1 MLGVVGLA
9 VLPIL
14 AGDKAQTSGALRPEE
29 GAGYRLQSEAERVG
43 TMNKLLRNRQ
53 FDVFR
58 AGNSLGGVIDVSL
71 PTPST
76 AIPNLDPKAQQRLM
90 DEYDRKKNWLAEP
103 GSVKPREVEK
113 SDQIESGKQAETDEV
128 PNFSRERGRS
138 RRSRNDA
145 SQKTDFEDGGSD
157 EPSKPRKASK
167 LADDADR
174 SVGSSVRNA
183 NSESLRRDGT
193 LTDSAPSRSI
203 SDILSPEADHRTW
216 FSGSKS
222 DSASGGTFSFNSPSA
237 RSGAGFGGSGADGFA
252 GSTGPGTGTGS
263 GFSNPAAA
271 NPLGNP
277 VAPAGGIDGDPGR
290 RFDPTVAPGSPISTP
305 DAGIYSKSGGGAS
318 PSASDG
324 GCGSFGNAGGAR
336 SFENSARS
344 LFTAPASDASS
355 ALRSVPS
362 FTPRPAVL
370 SFPQRGP
377 F

>member
-1 MLGVVGLA
+1 
-9 VLPIL
+9 
-14 AGDKAQTSGALRPEE
+14 
-29 GAGYRLQSEAERVG
+29 
-43 TMNKLLRNRQ
+43 
-53 FDVFR
+53 
-58 AGNSLGGVIDVSL
+58 
-71 PTPST
+71 
-76 AIPNLDPKAQQRLM
+76 
-90 DEYDRKKNWLAEP
+90 
-103 GSVKPREVEK
+103 
-113 SDQIESGKQAETDEV
+113 
-128 PNFSRERGRS
+128 
-138 RRSRNDA
+138 
-145 SQKTDFEDGGSD
+145 
-157 EPSKPRKASK
+157 
-167 LADDADR
+167 
-174 SVGSSVRNA
+174 VGSSVRNA

-216 FSGSKS
+216 FSGSRS

-263 GFSNPAAA
+263 GFANPAAA

-305 DAGIYSKSGGGAS
+305 DAGIFSKSGGVAA

-324 GCGSFGNAGGAR
+324 GFGSFGNAGGAR